1 MAQRPAN
8 VALYATSNRRQLVR
22 RYFSD
27 RDDEMNESETVQ
39 EKISLADRFGIRI
52 AFSSLTRQEYL
63 DMVCRL
69 AAREQL
75 AWKTASCASG
85 LCFGRW
91 STPGGRRASPC
102 SLSLISRGRTS
113 NRAFFSAVHK
123 KIRRPGR
130 RIFDV
135 VG

>member
-75 AWKTASCASG
+75 G
-85 LCFGRW
+85 LEDGELRQ
-91 STPGGRRASPC
+91 RA
-102 SLSLISRGRTS
+102 LFWEMEHAGRTP
-113 NRAFFSAVHK
+113 RIAVQFIAYLK
-123 KIRRPGR
+123 GQNE
-130 RIFDV
+130 
-135 VG
+135 